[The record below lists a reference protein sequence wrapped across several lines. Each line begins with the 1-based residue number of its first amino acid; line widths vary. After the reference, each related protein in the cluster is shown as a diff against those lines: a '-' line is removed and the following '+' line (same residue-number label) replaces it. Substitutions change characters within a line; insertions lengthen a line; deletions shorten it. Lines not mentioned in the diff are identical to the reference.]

1 MQLRSCI
8 DTGFIVEEKARAA
21 GGRGS
26 RMRGGLRAIP
36 QGTEL
41 SRMGDVELSMPSPMP
56 FGPDGHRHAE
66 QDSRDAHEEPD
77 RR

>member
-1 MQLRSCI
+1 MAKI
-8 DTGFIVEEKARAA
+8 KEFILLKIV
-21 GGRGS
+21 
-26 RMRGGLRAIP
+26 IP
-36 QGTEL
+36 IVDMMMGMKISYWFESYPAGTEL

-66 QDSRDAHEEPD
+66 QDSGDAYEEPD